1 MRVLRAGA
9 ILAAAAGMVMSVAM
23 PAWSA
28 TVPSSAAA
36 TPAAAPTVPG
46 SAAATP
52 AAAPTVSIHA
62 TSNFAAVT
70 GDVYV
75 SYLDGGDGQAV
86 ITGSV
91 ANARAGEVIRLY
103 AQAFPFNK
111 RGTRVQQQKLIS
123 NGTDPYTFEV
133 TPRIA
138 TRFTVRLFRSRGSS
152 SPLAVSGT
160 RAVYVVDGGHTGRP
174 QRCSR
179 PACQQHIKVTI
190 AVPANAVRTEEAKPW
205 FVYIGVRLGRRGGS
219 TPKAPR
225 YLRLDSQA
233 TASAPVN
240 LSRNSY
246 EVTLS
251 FSFQIGNKPYSWRW
265 TACTQDSESRDGTGL
280 PGHHSCGNAK
290 VPVSISYLG

>member
-1 MRVLRAGA
+1 LRVLRAGA

-36 TPAAAPTVPG
+36 TPAAT
-46 SAAATP
+46 
-52 AAAPTVSIHA
+52 PTVSIHA

-91 ANARAGEVIRLY
+91 THARAGEIIRLY

-111 RGTRVQQQKLIS
+111 RGTRVQQQQLIS
-123 NGTDPYTFEV
+123 NGTNPYTFEV

-138 TRFTVRLFRSRGSS
+138 TRFTVRLFRSRGSAR
-152 SPLAVSGT
+152 PLAVSGT
-160 RAVYVVDGGHTGRP
+160 RAIYVVDGGHTGKP

-179 PACQQHIKVTI
+179 PTCQQHIKVTI
-190 AVPANAVRTEEAKPW
+190 ALPANAVRTEEAKPW
-205 FVYIGVRLGRRGGS
+205 FVYIGVRLGRPGGPN
-219 TPKAPR
+219 PKAPKF
-225 YLRLDSQA
+225 LRLDSQA

-251 FSFQIGNKPYSWRW
+251 FSFQIGNKPFSWRW
-265 TACTQDSESRDGTGL
+265 TACTQDSESKDGTGL

-290 VPVSISYLG
+290 VPASISYLG

>member
-1 MRVLRAGA
+1 LRAGA

-36 TPAAAPTVPG
+36 
-46 SAAATP
+46 SP

-62 TSNFAAVT
+62 TSNFPAVT

-75 SYLDGGDGQAV
+75 SYLNGGDGQAV

-91 ANARAGEVIRLY
+91 TNARAGEVIRLY

-111 RGTRVQQQKLIS
+111 RGTRVQQQQLIS
-123 NGTDPYTFEV
+123 NGTNPYTFEV
-133 TPRIA
+133 KPRIA
-138 TRFTVRLFRSRGSS
+138 SRFTVRLFRRRNSAR
-152 SPLAVSGT
+152 PLAVSGT
-160 RAVYVVDGGHTGRP
+160 RAVYVVDGGHTDRP

-179 PACQQHIKVTI
+179 PTCRQHIKVTI
-190 AVPANAVRTEEAKPW
+190 EVPANAVRTEEAKPW
-205 FVYIGVRLGRRGGS
+205 FVYIGLHVGRRGGP
-219 TPKAPR
+219 TPKAPKWM
-225 YLRLDSQA
+225 RLDTQA

-240 LSRNSY
+240 LSHNSY

-251 FSFQIGNKPYSWRW
+251 FSFQIGNNPYSWRW
-265 TACTQDSESRDGTGL
+265 TACTKDTESQDGTGL
-280 PGHHSCGNAK
+280 PGHHRCGASK
-290 VPVSISYLG
+290 VRSSISYLG

>member
-1 MRVLRAGA
+1 LRVLRAGA
-9 ILAAAAGMVMSVAM
+9 ILAAAAGMVLSVAM

-36 TPAAAPTVPG
+36 TPAAG
-46 SAAATP
+46 
-52 AAAPTVSIHA
+52 PTVSIHA
-62 TSNFAAVT
+62 TSNFPAVT

-75 SYLDGGDGQAV
+75 SYLNAGDGQAL

-91 ANARAGEVIRLY
+91 THARAGEVIRLY
-103 AQAFPFNK
+103 AQSFPFNR
-111 RGTRVQQQKLIS
+111 RGTRVQQQQLIS
-123 NGTDPYTFEV
+123 SGTDPYTFEV
-133 TPRIA
+133 KPRTA
-138 TRFTVRLFRSRGSS
+138 TRFTVRLFRRRSS
-152 SPLAVSGT
+152 ASPLAVSGT

-179 PACQQHIKVTI
+179 PTCQQHIKVTI
-190 AVPANAVRTEEAKPW
+190 QVPANAVRTEEAKHW
-205 FVYIGVRLGRRGGS
+205 FVYIGVRLGRRGGP
-219 TPKAPR
+219 TPKAPKW
-225 YLRLDSQA
+225 LRLDSQA

-251 FSFQIGNKPYSWRW
+251 FSFQIGNDSYSWRW

-290 VPVSISYLG
+290 VRASISYLG

>member
-1 MRVLRAGA
+1 LRAGA
-9 ILAAAAGMVMSVAM
+9 ILAAAASMVLSVAM

-36 TPAAAPTVPG
+36 TPAV
-46 SAAATP
+46 
-52 AAAPTVSIHA
+52 APTVSIHA
-62 TSNFAAVT
+62 TSNFKAVT

-75 SYLDGGDGQAV
+75 SYLNGGDGQAV

-91 ANARAGEVIRLY
+91 THARAGEVIRLY

-111 RGTRVQQQKLIS
+111 RGTRVQQQQLIS
-123 NGTDPYTFEV
+123 SGTVPYTFEIK
-133 TPRIA
+133 PRIA

-152 SPLAVSGT
+152 TPLAVSGT
-160 RAVYVVDGGHTGRP
+160 RAVYVVDGGHTGKP

-179 PACQQHIKVTI
+179 PTCNQHIKVTI
-190 AVPANAVRTEEAKPW
+190 ELPASAVRTEEAKTW
-205 FVYIGVRLGRRGGS
+205 FVYIGVRLGRRGGP
-219 TPKAPR
+219 TPKAPKF
-225 YLRLDSQA
+225 LRLDSQA

-251 FSFQIGNKPYSWRW
+251 FSFQIDNLPFSWRW
-265 TACTQDSESRDGTGL
+265 TACTQDSESKDGTGL

-290 VPVSISYLG
+290 VPASISYLG